1 MVLAT
6 ALLLQFGVGGV
17 IFVAIGCLTIVMKK
31 PFFNF
36 YIVALYLTIVTFYI
50 KSTIN

>member
-17 IFVAIGCLTIVMKK
+17 VFVAVGCLTIVMKK

-36 YIVALYLTIVTFYI
+36 YIVALGLLKVVI
-50 KSTIN
+50 S